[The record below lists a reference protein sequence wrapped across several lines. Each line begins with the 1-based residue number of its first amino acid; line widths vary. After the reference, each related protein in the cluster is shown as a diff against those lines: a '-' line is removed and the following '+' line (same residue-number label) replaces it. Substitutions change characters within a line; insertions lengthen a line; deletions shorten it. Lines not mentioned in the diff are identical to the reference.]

1 MQLTSPVLV
10 GRISENK
17 IIFGVDD
24 SYTSVYVYDKLAVFS
39 VWKGKVAFASKG
51 VSCSAAWVA

>member
-24 SYTSVYVYDKLAVFS
+24 SYTSVYVYDKLVGVFC
-39 VWKGKVAFASKG
+39 VEGKGSF
-51 VSCSAAWVA
+51 CL

>member
-51 VSCSAAWVA
+51 VSCSAA